1 MAHAFS
7 VPRSG
12 REKRRRR
19 SDAGARGGNGSCKLG
34 RVNESAIQEQTG
46 LIEGSSPRRIR
57 VLLNPTSGA
66 KAGIATN
73 SASEDEIREVM
84 APYHLGDELVVT
96 GSEDDAIAATR
107 DAVATGYDVVAAAGG
122 DGTVGTVACELL
134 GKQTALGVL
143 PLGSVM
149 NVARMLEIPRELD
162 AAAEILA
169 TGRVRTVDVGEAKG
183 QLFFEGGSVGLNAAV
198 FREAQH
204 VDAET
209 GRSKA
214 LLATLRA
221 LVSYR
226 PPRMI
231 VHLDDTVF
239 TTRALAISIAN
250 GPYSGL
256 GFTVSPDAEI
266 DDGLLDVVVFSRF
279 SRLELVRH
287 FGAIAFGRK
296 RETTQAR
303 TYRSARVRIEGVHPL
318 PCRADAH
325 DLGMT
330 PVEYVVRPGALRVI
344 GGGRVIGG

>member
-1 MAHAFS
+1 MNALTLQEHPDTTGT
-7 VPRSG
+7 PR
-12 REKRRRR
+12 
-19 SDAGARGGNGSCKLG
+19 
-34 RVNESAIQEQTG
+34 
-46 LIEGSSPRRIR
+46 PRRIR

-66 KAGIATN
+66 KAGISTN
-73 SASEDEIREVM
+73 NTSEDEIREVM
-84 APYHLGDELVVT
+84 ARFHLGGELVVT
-96 GSEDDAIAATR
+96 GSVEDAIAATR
-107 DAVATGYDVVAAAGG
+107 DAVAAGYDVVAAAGG
-122 DGTVGTVACELL
+122 DGTVGTVARELL
-134 GKQTALGVL
+134 GTRTALGVL

-162 AAAEILA
+162 AAAEIIA

-183 QLFFEGGSVGLNAAV
+183 QIFFEGGAVGLNAAV

-204 VDAET
+204 VDAAT
-209 GRSKA
+209 GRSRA

-256 GFTVSPDAEI
+256 GFTVSPNASI

-279 SRLELVRH
+279 SRAQFVRH

-303 TYRSARVRIEGVHPL
+303 TYRSAWVRIEGVHPL

-330 PVEYVVRPGALRVI
+330 PVEYVVRPGALRVVVGDSGA
-344 GGGRVIGG
+344 GG